1 MNTTRIAPR
10 LIALASA
17 AFFTV
22 LMLTGINNLATS
34 QPDAGLLAQVAAAHK
49 A

>member
-1 MNTTRIAPR
+1 MNTRTAPR
-10 LIALASA
+10 FFALASA

-22 LMLTGINNLATS
+22 LMLASIDRLATS
-34 QPDAGLLAQVAAAHK
+34 EPSAAQLARAAATHQ

>member
-1 MNTTRIAPR
+1 MNTRIAPR
-10 LIALASA
+10 LYALASA

-22 LMLTGINNLATS
+22 MMLASVNGLATS
-34 QPDAGLLAQVAAAHK
+34 QPSEAQLARAAATQH

>member
-1 MNTTRIAPR
+1 MNTRIAPR
-10 LIALASA
+10 LFALASA

-22 LMLTGINNLATS
+22 LMLASVNGLATS
-34 QPDAGLLAQVAAAHK
+34 EPSAGQLARAAATHQ